1 MKVLASILR
10 LVTGLTVFAAAAIL
24 QTMILL
30 VLLPSRVARIRS
42 CMFFARTVGY
52 SCTWL
57 SGARLTLTGREHLDG
72 RRPAI
77 YVINHT
83 SIIDLLL
90 VMRIMPSSAVGV
102 VKKEVVLY
110 PFFGQMYLLTGHLR
124 LDRGQHASAVA
135 SMRTLGDFVRRSRL
149 SIVMSPEGTRAR
161 DGRLLP
167 FKKGLVHLAL
177 QTGLPLVPIVIHGA
191 HRIWRSDSLQVSGAA
206 VKVEVLPA
214 ISTSHWTA
222 DRIDEALEEIHGV
235 FRRHLPEDQRP
246 AVSLS
251 PEHHAGDRPG

>member
-1 MKVLASILR
+1 MNVLTSILR
-10 LVTGLTVFAAAAIL
+10 LVAGLIIFAAAAIV
-24 QTMILL
+24 QTLILL

-42 CMFFARTVGY
+42 CVFFERTVGY

-83 SIIDLLL
+83 SIIDLLV
-90 VMRIMPSSAVGV
+90 VMRIIPSNAVGV

-124 LDRGQHASAVA
+124 VDRGRRASAVA
-135 SMRTLGDFVRRSRL
+135 SMRSLADFVRAARL
-149 SIVMSPEGTRAR
+149 SIVMSPEGTRSR

-177 QTGLPLVPIVIHGA
+177 QTGLPVVPIVIQGA
-191 HRIWRSDSLQVSGAA
+191 HRVWRSDTLQVSGAA
-206 VKVEVLPA
+206 VRVEVLPA
-214 ISTSHWTA
+214 IPTSHWTA
-222 DRIDEALEEIHGV
+222 ERTDDALEEIHSV

-246 AVSLS
+246 AASADVEALS
-251 PEHHAGDRPG
+251 